1 MSLNPNNGFPFF
13 IHNIHEYKEDDD
25 VQNRTLCIPVKTKAE
40 SSMLEVQVRVI
51 CCPNFKHFQ
60 ICFRESDFERRR
72 HQRVNVRRRH
82 QVRRVGFT
90 APHQVRRVGSRHRS
104 YWVVGGEGFVFG
116 FCLAVRKTKA
126 QVASHQSSMTISN
139 LEISKFEMS
148 YKLLS

>member
-1 MSLNPNNGFPFF
+1 M
-13 IHNIHEYKEDDD
+13 HNIHEYKEDDD

-72 HQRVNVRRRH
+72 HQRVNVRHRH

-116 FCLAVRKTKA
+116 FCLAVLKTKDERRKRKS
-126 QVASHQSSMTISN
+126 QVISHP
-139 LEISKFEMS
+139 
-148 YKLLS
+148 